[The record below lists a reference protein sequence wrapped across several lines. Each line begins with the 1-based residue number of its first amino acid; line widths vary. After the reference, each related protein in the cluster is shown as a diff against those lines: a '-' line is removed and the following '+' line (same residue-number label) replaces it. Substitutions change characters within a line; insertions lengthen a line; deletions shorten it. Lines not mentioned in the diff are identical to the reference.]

1 MLIVDTH
8 RLLNPLTLVRLVN
21 AVSFKRV
28 RLLVDLFCALAAS
41 CAALVRGSLEDTPS
55 TPTTPA
61 SAIIDTIHLMVV
73 QLNPEIFNT

>member
-1 MLIVDTH
+1 
-8 RLLNPLTLVRLVN
+8 
-21 AVSFKRV
+21 
-28 RLLVDLFCALAAS
+28 LVDLFCALAAS

-73 QLNPEIFNT
+73 N